1 MFDKDSL
8 KVYFICGTQDIPVS
22 KSIKEVVKTALDS
35 GITMF
40 QYREKGDGSLTG
52 NDKVEMAQQLLELC
66 HAYNVPFIVNDDVT
80 LAENINADGIHVGQ
94 NDMKVTEFAQ
104 KFKNKII
111 GLSISDIK
119 EYEQS
124 DLTYV
129 DYIGV
134 GPMYATNSKQDANSP
149 VGPEMIPKLRSYI
162 EDFPIVAIGGITV
175 DNTEE
180 IIQAG
185 ANGVSI
191 ISAISKS
198 DNISKTVR
206 QFLQNVD

>member
-8 KVYFICGTQDIPVS
+8 KVYFICGTQDIPSS
-22 KSIKEVVKTALDS
+22 KSIKEVVKIALDS

-40 QYREKGDGSLTG
+40 QYREKGDGALIG
-52 NDKVEMAQQLLELC
+52 NDKREMAQQLLELC
-66 HAYNVPFIVNDDVT
+66 QSYNVPFIVNDDVA

-111 GLSISDIK
+111 GLSISDVN
-119 EYEQS
+119 EYQQS

-134 GPMYATNSKQDANSP
+134 GPMYATNSKKDANLP

-162 EDFPIVAIGGITV
+162 EDFPLVAIGGIMV
-175 DNTEE
+175 DNTKE

-185 ANGVSI
+185 ADGVSI

-198 DNISKTVR
+198 ANVSKTVR

>member
-1 MFDKDSL
+1 MFDKTSL
-8 KVYFICGTQDIPVS
+8 KVYFICGTQDIPES
-22 KSIKEVVKTALDS
+22 KSIKEVVKVALES

-66 HAYNVPFIVNDDVT
+66 HFYNVPFIVNDDVT

-111 GLSISDIK
+111 GLSISDVN
-119 EYEQS
+119 EYQQS

-134 GPMYATNSKQDANSP
+134 GPMYATNSKKDANLP

-162 EDFPIVAIGGITV
+162 EGFPIVAIGGITV
-175 DNTEE
+175 DNTKE
-180 IIQAG
+180 IIRAG
-185 ANGVSI
+185 ADGVSI

>member
-1 MFDKDSL
+1 MFDKTSL
-8 KVYFICGTQDIPVS
+8 KVYFICGTQDIPES
-22 KSIKEVVKTALDS
+22 KSIKEVVKVALES

-52 NDKVEMAQQLLELC
+52 NDKVEMARQLLELC
-66 HAYNVPFIVNDDVT
+66 HFYNVPFIVNDDVT

-111 GLSISDIK
+111 GLSISDVN
-119 EYEQS
+119 EYQQS

-134 GPMYATNSKQDANSP
+134 GPMYATNSKKDANLP

-162 EDFPIVAIGGITV
+162 EGFPIVAIGGITV
-175 DNTEE
+175 DNTKE
-180 IIQAG
+180 IIRAG
-185 ANGVSI
+185 ADGVSI

>member
-1 MFDKDSL
+1 MFDKASL
-8 KVYFICGTQDIPVS
+8 KVYFICGTQDIPES
-22 KSIKEVVKTALDS
+22 KSIKEVVKEALES

-40 QYREKGDGSLTG
+40 QYREKGNGSLTG

-66 HAYNVPFIVNDDVT
+66 HFYNVPFIVNDDVT

-111 GLSISDIK
+111 GLSISDVN
-119 EYEQS
+119 EYQQS

-134 GPMYATNSKQDANSP
+134 GPMYATNSKKDANLP

-162 EDFPIVAIGGITV
+162 EGFPIVAIGGVTV
-175 DNTEE
+175 NNTKE

-185 ANGVSI
+185 ADGVSI

>member
-1 MFDKDSL
+1 MFDKASL
-8 KVYFICGTQDIPVS
+8 KVYFICGTQDIPES
-22 KSIKEVVKTALDS
+22 KSIKEVVKLALES

-40 QYREKGDGSLTG
+40 QYREKGNGALTG
-52 NDKVEMAQQLLELC
+52 NDKVETAQQLLELC
-66 HAYNVPFIVNDDVT
+66 HTYNVPFIVNDDVT

-94 NDMKVTEFAQ
+94 NDMKVTAFAQ

-111 GLSISDIK
+111 GLSISDVN
-119 EYEQS
+119 EYQQS
-124 DLTYV
+124 DLTDV

-134 GPMYATNSKQDANSP
+134 GPMYATNSKKDANLP

-175 DNTEE
+175 DNTKE

-185 ANGVSI
+185 ADGVSI

-198 DNISKTVR
+198 DNISNTVR

>member
-1 MFDKDSL
+1 MFDKASL
-8 KVYFICGTQDIPVS
+8 KVYFICGTQDIPES
-22 KSIKEVVKTALDS
+22 KSIKEVVKLALES
-35 GITMF
+35 GVTMF
-40 QYREKGDGSLTG
+40 QYREKGDGALTG
-52 NDKVEMAQQLLELC
+52 NDKVETAQQLLELC

-94 NDMKVTEFAQ
+94 NDMKVTAFAQ

-111 GLSISDIK
+111 GLSISDVN
-119 EYEQS
+119 EYQQS
-124 DLTYV
+124 ALTDV
-129 DYIGV
+129 SYIGV
-134 GPMYATNSKQDANSP
+134 GPMYATNSKKDANLP
-149 VGPEMIPKLRSYI
+149 VGPEMIPKLRSYV

-175 DNTEE
+175 DNTKE

-185 ANGVSI
+185 ADGVSI

-198 DNISKTVR
+198 DNISNTVR